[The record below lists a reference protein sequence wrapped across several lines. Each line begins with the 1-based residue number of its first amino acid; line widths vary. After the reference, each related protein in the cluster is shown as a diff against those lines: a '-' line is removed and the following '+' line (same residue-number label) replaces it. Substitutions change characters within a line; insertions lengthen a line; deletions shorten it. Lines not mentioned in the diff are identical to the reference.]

1 MQPQARHRRE
11 VWDGAR
17 MKNRQIGI
25 FKLPAKPLNSEMNEP
40 LLLSWVKQT
49 FLFTLTPIGLLLD
62 NMHAQTF

>member
-25 FKLPAKPLNSEMNEP
+25 FKLPAKLFNSEMNEP